1 MDDCLFCSIAAGE
14 SDTDLV
20 YEDEKVVAFE
30 DINPH
35 APVHFLIVPKKHIP
49 TLNDL
54 EDDDKELIG
63 HIYQVAA
70 SLAADNDIANDGYRV
85 VSNCN
90 EDGGQTVFHLHFHL
104 LGGRQLQWPPG

>member
-1 MDDCLFCSIAAGE
+1 MSDCLFCKISSGKT
-14 SDTDLV
+14 DTELI

-30 DINPH
+30 DINPK
-35 APVHFLIVPKKHIP
+35 APVHMLIVPKKHIS
-49 TLNDL
+49 TLNNL
-54 EDDDKELIG
+54 KMTDKELIG

-70 SLAADNDIANDGYRV
+70 ALAEKNGIAQDGYRI

-90 EDGGQTVFHLHFHL
+90 EDGGQTVFHVHFHL

>member
-1 MDDCLFCSIAAGE
+1 MSDCLFCKISSGKT
-14 SDTDLV
+14 DTELI

-30 DINPH
+30 DINPK
-35 APVHFLIVPKKHIP
+35 APVHMLIVPKKHIP
-49 TLNDL
+49 TLNNL
-54 EDDDKELIG
+54 KMTDKELIG

-70 SLAADNDIANDGYRV
+70 ALAEKNGIAQDGYRI

-90 EDGGQTVFHLHFHL
+90 EDGGQTVFHVHFHL